1 MKKLMSGIKVFFRGI
16 GVMVRVSPGSFVT
29 IFQHALRS
37 LIPFIN
43 IYFTSVILL
52 ELMGSQDISRL
63 MRYVAFAVGANF
75 VARALTNVLDIQATK
90 AAQILWNEDLNIVSR
105 AMLALDFETLEDTA
119 THQKLN
125 DLREY
130 REQNG
135 SSIEKT
141 LLMFASW
148 AQGLTGAAISIY
160 FLWPLMSTL
169 FVRTGEG
176 FFHSPWF
183 SITVLGSI
191 LVAAAVVLIISA
203 KSNQTSRKIWD
214 QLGKKSRI
222 FRYYLAMMNDYNTG
236 KEIRVFQQQN
246 MIQNHATRD
255 HFLDSM
261 PLHRKLCNVQTM
273 ASGAFVTI
281 GALVGFG
288 VYILIG
294 TQGLLGLFDVG
305 SLVRYTGAFLQI
317 VAALIAIGENTGRL
331 ARIVPGLRRY
341 FAVVDLKPKT
351 EPGTKNPKGIGRE
364 QIAFNNVTFHY
375 PKAEKNALE
384 DVSITIQP
392 GEKLAVVGENGSG
405 KTTFIKLLTR
415 MYLPSDGK
423 ITLAGQDTAEFKLDS
438 YRKLFTVVFQ
448 DFKLFAFP
456 LGENVAVGANY
467 DEKQVRNYLEAADFG
482 KRLAH
487 LDKGLGTI
495 LYKDIDEDGVEVSGG
510 EAQKIALAR
519 ALYTNADILIL
530 DEPTAALDP
539 IAEYKLYQGFNNLVG
554 DKTAIY
560 ISHRLSSCRFCD
572 RIAVFDKGKLVQ
584 LGTHDELIENADGK
598 YHELWMA
605 QAQYYV

>member
-1 MKKLMSGIKVFFRGI
+1 MSSIKVFFRGV
-16 GVMVRVSPGSFVT
+16 GVMVRVSPGSFIT
-29 IFQHALRS
+29 IFQHS
-37 LIPFIN
+37 LKSLVPFIN

-52 ELMGSQDISRL
+52 ELTGNQDVPRL
-63 MRYVAFAVGANF
+63 IRYVAFAVGANF
-75 VARALTNVLDIQATK
+75 IARALTNILDIQATK
-90 AAQILWNEDLNIVSR
+90 ASSILWNEDLNIVSR

-119 THQKLN
+119 THKKLN
-125 DLREY
+125 ELKEFREH
-130 REQNG
+130 NG
-135 SSIEKT
+135 SCIEKT
-141 LLMFASW
+141 LMMFASW
-148 AQGLTGAAISIY
+148 AQGLTGVAISVY

-169 FVRTGEG
+169 FVRTGET

-183 SITVLGSI
+183 SIAVLGSI
-191 LVAAAVVLIISA
+191 LAAAAIVLVISA
-203 KSNQTSRKIWD
+203 KSNQTSRKVWD
-214 QLGKKSRI
+214 EIGKRSRI
-222 FRYYLAMMNDYNTG
+222 YRHYLAMVNDYNTG
-236 KEIRVFQQQN
+236 KEIRVFQQQK
-246 MIQNHATRD
+246 MIHNHATRD
-255 HFLDSM
+255 NLSQEM
-261 PLHRKLCNVQTM
+261 PFHRKLCNVQTV

-317 VAALIAIGENTGRL
+317 VAALIAIGENTGHL
-331 ARIVPGLRRY
+331 ARIIPGLHRY
-341 FAVVDLKPKT
+341 FAVVDLSPNI
-351 EPGTKNPKGIGRE
+351 EPGMKNPKGLGRE
-364 QIAFNNVTFHY
+364 TISFENVTFHY
-375 PKAEKNALE
+375 SKAEKNALK
-384 DVSITIQP
+384 DVSLTIQP

-423 ITLAGQDTAEFKLDS
+423 ITLAGQNTAEFKPEA

-456 LGENVAVGANY
+456 LGENVAVDANY
-467 DEKQVRNYLEAADFG
+467 DEQQVRNCLKAADFG
-482 KRLAH
+482 KRLAS
-487 LDKGLGTI
+487 LDHGLETI
-495 LYKDIDEDGVEVSGG
+495 LYKDTDEDGVEVSGG

-539 IAEYKLYQGFNNLVG
+539 IAEYKLYQDFNNLAG
-554 DKTAIY
+554 AKTAIY

-572 RIAVFDKGKLVQ
+572 RIAVFDKGRLVQ
-584 LGTHDELIENADGK
+584 LGTHNELIEDEEGK
-598 YHELWMA
+598 YYELWMA

>member
-1 MKKLMSGIKVFFRGI
+1 MKSLKVFFRGI
-16 GVMVRVSPGSFVT
+16 STMLRVSPGSLIT
-29 IFQHALRS
+29 IFQYSLRA
-37 LIPFIN
+37 IVPFVN
-43 IYFTSVILL
+43 IYFTSMILL
-52 ELMGSQDISRL
+52 ELTDSQEVGAL
-63 MRYVAFAVGANF
+63 VQYTALAVGINF
-75 VARALTNVLDIQATK
+75 LARTLTNALDIQASR
-90 AAQILWNEDLNIVSR
+90 AAQVLWNEDLNEISR
-105 AMLALDFETLEDTA
+105 AMLALDFETLEDVET
-119 THQKLN
+119 QKKLSQ
-125 DLREY
+125 LKEH

-135 SSIEKT
+135 SSMEKA
-141 LLMFASW
+141 LMMFSAW
-148 AQGLTGAAISIY
+148 AQGLTGIAIAIY
-160 FLWPLMSTL
+160 FLWPFAGTL
-169 FVRTGEG
+169 FRRTGDG
-176 FFHSPWF
+176 FLHSPWF
-183 SITVLGSI
+183 SAAVVASVV
-191 LVAAAVVLIISA
+191 VAAAIVLIISA
-203 KSNQTSRKIWD
+203 VGNKASNNAWLALQKDSRVYGHY
-214 QLGKKSRI
+214 LG
-222 FRYYLAMMNDYNTG
+222 MMYDYHTG
-236 KEIRVFQQQN
+236 KEIRIFGQQN
-246 MIQNHATRD
+246 LILNPTREIQMQG
-255 HFLDSM
+255 L
-261 PLHRKLCNVQTM
+261 PLHKKRSNIQALST
-273 ASGAFVTI
+273 GAFVTI
-281 GALVGFG
+281 GAVVGFG

-294 TQGLLGLFDVG
+294 TQGLMSLFDVG

-317 VAALIAIGENTGRL
+317 IAALMAIGESTGRL
-331 ARIVPGLRRY
+331 SLIIPGLHRY
-341 FAVVDLKPKT
+341 FEVVDLKPKN
-351 EPGTKNPKGIGRE
+351 EPGTKNPKDLGRK
-364 QIAFNNVTFHY
+364 QIAFDNVTFHY

-384 DVSITIQP
+384 DVSLTIQP

-423 ITLAGQDTAEFKLDS
+423 ITMAGQDTAEFKLDA

-456 LGENVAVGANY
+456 LGENVAVGESY
-467 DEKQVRNYLEAADFG
+467 DEQQVRDCLEAADFG

-487 LDKGLGTI
+487 LDKGLETI
-495 LYKDIDEDGVEVSGG
+495 LYKDTDEDGVEVSGG

-584 LGTHDELIENADGK
+584 LGTHAELIENEGGK